1 MTRTVGMLVDAD
13 PVARAPIAQQL
24 RAHGMQVIEAG
35 SVAEAFGLA
44 LFGRLHFV
52 ITLLRG
58 LHGLE
63 LCRRLRS
70 TPATSALPV
79 VLVKDVDSVNDDEL
93 HAAGA
98 TVVLP
103 AHRSGDDILDA
114 IHRVITSPSRLP

>member
-1 MTRTVGMLVDAD
+1 MLVDAD
-13 PVARAPIAQQL
+13 AAARAPIAQRL

-52 ITLLRG
+52 VTLLHG
-58 LHGLE
+58 AHGLE

-79 VLVKDVDSVNDDEL
+79 VLVNDGHAVNDDEL

-103 AHRSGDDILDA
+103 AQRSGDDILAA
-114 IHRVITSPSRLP
+114 IHRAIT